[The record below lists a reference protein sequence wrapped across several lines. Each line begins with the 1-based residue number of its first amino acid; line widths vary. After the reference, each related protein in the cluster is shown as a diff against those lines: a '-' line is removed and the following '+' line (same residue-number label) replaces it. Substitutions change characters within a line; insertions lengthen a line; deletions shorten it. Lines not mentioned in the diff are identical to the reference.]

1 MSEVLAQRED
11 VALAQ
16 YGDRGQVRE
25 LGSRIKHF
33 LPNGNKMSDS
43 DAHSLAQLALAHGL
57 DPFIGDCWWIPGKG
71 IMVGINGLR
80 KAARRA
86 SPYSVDIQMMRT
98 NERAE
103 YDVPDGAAAY
113 IARLFRG
120 DIMAQMAAARQPIFP
135 FIGAGV
141 CTKGERIPHTKSAA
155 WVARKRAEADALK
168 AAYDIAFATEPTI
181 ESQGVT
187 INGALVGDGAPQIVG
202 QHERSEAEMQQIS
215 NSLYGDDDAPG
226 LGDEWDQGIADANT
240 EDAPEV
246 AIGKPESEPEAKP
259 DNGKDA
265 DDAPPAS
272 SSSEPPSPA
281 HKFRTELIA
290 AAESYA
296 KGYAHGVNADKAT
309 ATASPA
315 QAGLIASLFTEAFA
329 PDDNAAK
336 EYHSA
341 LKFLFGI
348 DSAKGLTFCQARSVL
363 HWLTTKKDPAT
374 GEYPLNEGVT
384 EKARLCLRE
393 AMLDAGQTELDMAG
407 EEE

>member
-135 FIGAGV
+135 FIGTGV

-226 LGDEWDQGIADANT
+226 LGDEWDQGIADG
-240 EDAPEV
+240 EDSPNPVIDAEQVLEPEPAPETEPANGTGDDSRPV
-246 AIGKPESEPEAKP
+246 ALHESLSYLAEVEPNADRDDQDWDAFRADAMPAFGFDHSRHLSNTLTKHLGKAW
-259 DNGKDA
+259 GKQFSKSQLWA
-265 DDAPPAS
+265 FLA
-272 SSSEPPSPA
+272 A
-281 HKFRTELIA
+281 HKIEI
-290 AAESYA
+290 S
-296 KGYAHGVNADKAT
+296 
-309 ATASPA
+309 
-315 QAGLIASLFTEAFA
+315 
-329 PDDNAAK
+329 
-336 EYHSA
+336 
-341 LKFLFGI
+341 
-348 DSAKGLTFCQARSVL
+348 
-363 HWLTTKKDPAT
+363 
-374 GEYPLNEGVT
+374 
-384 EKARLCLRE
+384 RL
-393 AMLDAGQTELDMAG
+393 
-407 EEE
+407 

>member
-1 MSEVLAQRED
+1 MSEATAQRED

-25 LGSRIKHF
+25 LGARIKHF
-33 LPNGNKMSDS
+33 LPNGNKMDDS

-135 FIGAGV
+135 FIGTGV
-141 CTKGERIPHTKSAA
+141 CTKGERVPHTKSLA

-168 AAYDIAFATEPTI
+168 AAYDIAFATEPTV
-181 ESQGVT
+181 ESHGVT
-187 INGALVGDGAPQIVG
+187 INGGLIGDDGPQSFVD
-202 QHERSEAEMQQIS
+202 QHERSETEMQEIS
-215 NSLYGDDDAPG
+215 HSLYGDLDAPG
-226 LGDEWDQGIADANT
+226 LGDEWDQHIVDANGEDSPGPIIADMVDKGTGEINIAKLFRGELKT
-240 EDAPEV
+240 SAEDI
-246 AIGKPESEPEAKP
+246 AIAYGSTI
-259 DNGKDA
+259 
-265 DDAPPAS
+265 
-272 SSSEPPSPA
+272 
-281 HKFRTELIA
+281 HR
-290 AAESYA
+290 
-296 KGYAHGVNADKAT
+296 DKAT
-309 ATASPA
+309 APASPA

-341 LKFLFGI
+341 LKFLFGV
-348 DSAKGLTFCQARSVL
+348 DSAGKLTFCQARAVL
-363 HWLTTKKDPAT
+363 HWLTSGKDKDT
-374 GEYPLNEGVT
+374 GTFILNDGVEST
-384 EKARLCLRE
+384 ARLCLRE
-393 AMLDAGQTELDMAG
+393 AMLDAGQTELDLAG